1 MRREG
6 DDDHS
11 APAQRFDGLDR
22 QVGVGSVDDR
32 EVGEA
37 GAGRGDDLGQVG
49 AAPDDGEDV
58 RSALNRLDE
67 GRLVALIGED
77 DDPVDGV
84 HGAPTGTAANSSVE
98 DCAARRTGMD
108 WAFARIS
115 IRWPR
120 WDWDEAS
127 IRRTKVKVPSISRA

>member
-49 AAPDDGEDV
+49 AAPDDSQAV
-58 RSALNRLDE
+58 RARLD
-67 GRLVALIGED
+67 RLDYGCFPALIGQD
-77 DDPVDGV
+77 HDSVDGA
-84 HGAPTGTAANSSVE
+84 HEAPTGTAANCSFEV
-98 DCAARRTGMD
+98 CAARSSGRD
-108 WAFARIS
+108 WALAMIS
-115 IRWPR
+115 MRVPR
-120 WDWDEAS
+120 
-127 IRRTKVKVPSISRA
+127 